1 MMSDFSEPYRKMTD
15 DKKREYSKFVQNK
28 YIKDFNEYLKIINKG
43 RISLHKR
50 QIIEWVEA
58 IREFPPEVIDSGW
71 KKFIQLLRPNFVPSI
86 KDAIEH
92 FKAMPTPIRRVVR
105 TEPEPEDD
113 ESLASRSDFSKLMVL
128 CRSFGELGPISFH
141 RECIKYF
148 ETMAAKEQNI
158 EAKSSFKKAVR
169 EHTKLLK
176 KAEITPEYQSIAR
189 KHEEKI
195 MDTIEEV
202 FETTPILRGNKSPI

>member
-1 MMSDFSEPYRKMTD
+1 MSDFSKPYGRMTSD
-15 DKKREYSKFVQNK
+15 EKREYSKFVQNK

-58 IREFPPEVIDSGW
+58 IREFPPEVINGGW

-86 KDAIEH
+86 KDAIDH
-92 FKAMPTPIRRVVR
+92 FKAIPSPTNQFRRA
-105 TEPEPEDD
+105 EPEGDT
-113 ESLASRSDFSKLMVL
+113 SLASRSDFSKLMVL
-128 CRSFGELGPISFH
+128 CGRIGELGPISFH
-141 RECIKYF
+141 KECIKYF
-148 ETMAAKEQNI
+148 EAMAAKEDDI

-176 KAEITPEYQSIAR
+176 KAESTPEYQSVAR

>member
-1 MMSDFSEPYRKMTD
+1 MSDFSKPYNRMTSD
-15 DKKREYSKFVQNK
+15 EKREYSKFVQNK

-92 FKAMPTPIRRVVR
+92 FKAMPTPIRRVER
-105 TEPEPEDD
+105 TEPEE
-113 ESLASRSDFSKLMVL
+113 EVSSSYRTDFSKLMNL
-128 CRSFGELGPISFH
+128 CMKYASIGPISFH
-141 RECIKYF
+141 KQCIEFY
-148 ETMAAKEQNI
+148 EMMAAKEKDIDN
-158 EAKSSFKKAVR
+158 KSSFKKAVR

-176 KAEITPEYQSIAR
+176 KAESTPEYQSVAR